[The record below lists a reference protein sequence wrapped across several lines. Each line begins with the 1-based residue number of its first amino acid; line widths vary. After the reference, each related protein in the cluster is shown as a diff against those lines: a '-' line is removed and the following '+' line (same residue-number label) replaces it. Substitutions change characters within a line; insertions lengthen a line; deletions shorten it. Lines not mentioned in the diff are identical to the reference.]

1 MSLITLIIF
10 LPLPALF
17 IISIILAVREGN
29 NHMTNKLNAKFAF
42 YYLLSLV
49 ALIFTS
55 ISVGLISFGIIDK
68 TVPDAINAFS
78 GNSDGGLKFAISALI
93 IATPIFYL
101 LSSLIFK
108 GLRKGE
114 MDKDSGVRRWLTY
127 FILLV
132 SSLIILGVFIG
143 VINNFLSGELTS
155 RFILKALTI
164 FIISGAVFAF
174 YFYDIKRE
182 DLVKKDLVVRLFF
195 FISMA
200 LVITAFIA
208 AFFFVES
215 PKTARARRLDQIVIN
230 NISNLESGVNS
241 YYEQNKKLP
250 DTLEALKGN
259 SNYYFD
265 ANSLIDPETKTP
277 ILYQK
282 TGEKTFEFCATFR
295 TDSSIDP
302 NNPNGR
308 TEAIS
313 SSYNSYTSYPGD
325 KNHKAG
331 YQCLKGSLW
340 NDIKS
345 ANVTPVAAPVLIDGQ
360 LQ

>member
-10 LPLPALF
+10 LPLPAIF
-17 IISIILAVREGN
+17 IIAIILAVREGN

-55 ISVGLISFGIIDK
+55 ISVGLIAYEIIDR
-68 TVPDAINAFS
+68 TVPDALNAFY
-78 GNSDGGLKFAISALI
+78 GNSDDSLKFAISALI
-93 IATPIFYL
+93 IATPIFYV
-101 LSSLIFK
+101 LSSLIFR
-108 GLRKGE
+108 GLRKKE

-155 RFILKALTI
+155 RFILKAVTI

-195 FISMA
+195 FISLA
-200 LVITAFIA
+200 LIITAFIA

-215 PKTARARRLDQIVIN
+215 PKTARARRLDQIVVN

-265 ANSLIDPETKTP
+265 ENSLIDPETKTP

-282 TGEKTFEFCATFR
+282 TGDKSFEFCATFR
-295 TDSSIDP
+295 TDSKLDASGQINEMP
-302 NNPNGR
+302 
-308 TEAIS
+308 
-313 SSYNSYTSYPGD
+313 SSYNSYSSYPGN

-340 NDIKS
+340 SNEKM
-345 ANVTPVAAPVLIDGQ
+345 NTTVPEVAPTLIDGQ
-360 LQ
+360 VK